1 MAYAGAFEYDLFI
14 SYAAVDDL
22 EPAAEDGR
30 GWVSV
35 FVHHLEVV
43 LASRL
48 GSNDKLRV
56 FFDRRNLAGNHH
68 LQELLE
74 AVRRSALFLAIAS
87 PAYAEREWTRRE
99 LDAFVKEASDTRRL
113 FVVDY
118 LPLDDGAT
126 HPPPLDNYKRLK
138 FWDVDEASSFTP
150 TPVAVKSQ
158 IFRNRVHDLADQI
171 KKQLISIQ
179 AAEVTRPVISHVAE
193 AIADD
198 AARRAKGVVYLAQT
212 TDDLEEERAQVSRYI
227 EQFGYLV
234 TPSADLPG
242 GGEAFRTAVASEIAD
257 ADLYVHLLGAKAG
270 RYPSDLPEGYGAA
283 QLTVAQSARKQVV
296 LWRHPELNLE
306 AVSDERQRTLLTSP
320 SVIASGLESFKA
332 EIRRRLEA
340 RRKPESQRANTS
352 SLVFINASEND
363 YDIAKVVQQEFQAR
377 GMSTVLPLYSG
388 PAEEVHKD
396 LTENMKDC
404 DVLVVLYG
412 HAPPTWVRG
421 QMRLFSKLKHGA
433 RATIVAIFVGPPDE
447 KPTDIGFSLPELRWV
462 TSPNEWSL
470 ERLRPL
476 IEEISA

>member
-1 MAYAGAFEYDLFI
+1 MAYSGTFEYDLFI

-22 EPAAEDGR
+22 EPVAEDGR

-48 GSNDKLRV
+48 GSSDRLRV
-56 FFDRRNLAGNHH
+56 FFDRRNLGGNHS
-68 LQELLE
+68 LEELLA
-74 AVRRSALFLAIAS
+74 AVRGSALFLAIAS
-87 PAYAEREWTRRE
+87 PAYAAREWTRKE
-99 LDAFVKEASDTRRL
+99 LDCFVKEASDTRRL

-118 LPLDDGAT
+118 LRLDDGAT

-138 FWDVDEASSFTP
+138 FWDVDEAASFTP
-150 TPVAVKSQ
+150 TPISVKSQ
-158 IFRNRVHDLADQI
+158 VFRNRVHDLADQI

-179 AAEVTRPVISHVAE
+179 AAEVTRPAISHVAE
-193 AIADD
+193 TIADD
-198 AARRAKGVVYLAQT
+198 AKRRSKGVVYLAQS
-212 TDDLEEERAQVSRYI
+212 TDDLEEERAQVGRYI

-234 TPSADLPG
+234 TPSTDLPG
-242 GGEAFRTAVASEIAD
+242 GGEAFRAAVAGEIGES
-257 ADLYVHLLGAKAG
+257 DLYVHLLSAKAG

-283 QLTVAQSARKQVV
+283 QLRVAQSARKELV
-296 LWRHPELNLE
+296 LWRHPELNPE
-306 AVSDERQRTLLTSP
+306 AVADERQRTLLTSP
-320 SVIASGLESFKA
+320 SVIACGIESFKA

-340 RRKPESQRANTS
+340 RRKPEPHPTRTG
-352 SLVFINASEND
+352 SLVFINASESD
-363 YDIAKVVQQEFQAR
+363 YDTAKIVQQEFNAR

-404 DVLVVLYG
+404 DVLVFLYG
-412 HAPPTWVRG
+412 QAPPTWVRG

-447 KPTDIGFSLPELRWV
+447 KPTDIGFSLPDLRWV
-462 TSPNEWSL
+462 NSPREWSL
-470 ERLRPL
+470 EHLRSL